1 MMAGPIQYFAD
12 AGGVNIRVRQ
22 WGHEGPVALCVHGLG
37 SHAEIWDE
45 LGGRLASLGRR
56 CLAIDLPGHGLSY
69 KGADFDYRAAGH
81 ATMLAR
87 LLDSL
92 ELDAVDVIGS
102 SLGGLHAAAFA
113 TTHPARVRTLTLIGA
128 VGLAPL
134 AQQRREWTASYLS
147 RMDRA
152 SVAERLRVGVHDPA
166 LVSDAYAEETWR
178 MNNSAG
184 AAESFSAI
192 GRYYL
197 STINDDLQAG
207 KLAAL
212 GGRLPLLL
220 IWGEDDVTVS
230 YQDARAAA
238 AGLPQARFEALPRTR
253 HIPHVERPDD
263 VARLLSQHLSAV
275 STTNHALESA

>member
-1 MMAGPIQYFAD
+1 MGGPIQYFAD
-12 AGGVNIRVRQ
+12 AGGINVRVRQ
-22 WGHEGPVALCVHGLG
+22 WGHAGPAVLCVHGLG

-45 LGGRLASLGRR
+45 LGARLAAQGRV

-69 KGADFDYRAAGH
+69 KGPDFDYRAAGH
-81 ATMLAR
+81 AAMLAR

-92 ELDAVDVIGS
+92 GQQAVDVVGS

-113 TTHPARVRTLTLIGA
+113 TTHPARARSLALIGA

-134 AQQRREWTASYLS
+134 APQRREWTAGYLA
-147 RMDRA
+147 RMDRDA
-152 SVAERLRVGVHDPA
+152 VAERLRAGVYDPA
-166 LVSDAYAEETWR
+166 RVSEAYIEETWR

-184 AAESFSAI
+184 AAESFAAI

-197 STINDDLQAG
+197 GSINDDIQTDR
-207 KLAAL
+207 LAAL
-212 GGRLPLLL
+212 GERLPLML

-230 YQDARAAA
+230 YADARQAAA
-238 AGLPQARFEALPRTR
+238 RLPRARFEALPRTR
-253 HIPHVERPDD
+253 HIPHVERPDE

-275 STTNHALESA
+275 STTVLESA